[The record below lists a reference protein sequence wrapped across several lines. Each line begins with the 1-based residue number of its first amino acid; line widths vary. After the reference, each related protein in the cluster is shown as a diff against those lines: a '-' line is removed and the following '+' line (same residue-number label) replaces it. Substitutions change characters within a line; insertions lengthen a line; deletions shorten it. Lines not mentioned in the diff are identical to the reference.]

1 MENTSENKDLNK
13 TEKSQRCITVGILA
27 QVDAGKTT
35 FSEQLL
41 FHGGAIRSPGRV
53 DRQDTVMDGNE
64 IEKQRGLTIFTD
76 QAYFTYGG
84 VRSVLWG
91 LWTAGCCSWT
101 PPRPYRPERSPF
113 SSFCGVGKSRY
124 FSS

>member
-64 IEKQRGLTIFTD
+64 IEKQRGITIFTD

-84 VRSVLWG
+84 VRYYLC
-91 LWTAGCCSWT
+91 LLYT
-101 PPRPYRPERSPF
+101 
-113 SSFCGVGKSRY
+113 SRCV
-124 FSS
+124 